1 MTRNRLIIN
10 IQQRLKSENNIE
22 LPKET
27 IGAMINI
34 LEDEIYMVIANED
47 ELSFVWGRIYGE
59 ERAPRKISGKYAE
72 FASVI
77 QNEGYAK
84 WKRGYPK
91 VKWSKAALINDS
103 HPAREYF
110 ELPEHRYTTKA
121 REFRKHTNTPEIPEY
136 AELTEE
142 EIVALCKKAD
152 KIEFEA
158 LPKKKQFRKKCDDQS
173 NMVKKIGSAMYWE
186 SNDVKPYHSL
196 GEFYKGEQRDGVT
209 DYLDHCYH
217 EDMTLPEKLEI
228 IRRAIDI
235 AQVRALEDRH
245 PNLKQYEAE
254 LVEQVKKAGLKEMEH
269 SYVVP
274 DAWGYRLTYNG
285 ETDPWNLEEQ
295 RKGAE
300 EKWRE
305 EHGIPLEGVKVI
317 TRYQAISDIK
327 LGHREEFN
335 KDKNKL
341 EQYLAKLNKTDGEE

>member
-1 MTRNRLIIN
+1 MTRKQLAKN
-10 IQQRLKSENNIE
+10 IRTRLKNEQNID
-22 LPKET
+22 LPQST
-27 IGAMINI
+27 IESIIAI
-34 LEDEIYMVIANED
+34 LEDEMYMVIANED
-47 ELSFVWGRIYGE
+47 ELTFVWGKIYGE

-91 VKWSKAALINDS
+91 IKWSKAALINDS

-121 REFRKHTNTPEIPEY
+121 REFRQYTNTPEIPEY
-136 AELTEE
+136 EGLTEE
-142 EIVALCKKAD
+142 EIVELCKKAD
-152 KIEFEA
+152 KIEFDA
-158 LPKKKQFRKKCDDQS
+158 LPKRVRFRKKCDNQS

-186 SNDVKPYHSL
+186 TYEVKPYHSF

-217 EDMTLPEKLEI
+217 EDMTLPEKLEV

-235 AQVRALEDRH
+235 AQVRDVEDRH
-245 PNLKQYEAE
+245 PHLKEYEEELLKQVKEAGMEE
-254 LVEQVKKAGLKEMEH
+254 LEH
-269 SYVVP
+269 SYVIP

-295 RKGAE
+295 RRDAE

-305 EHGIPLEGVKVI
+305 EHGIPKDGVKVI
-317 TRYQAISDIK
+317 TRYQAISDIN

-341 EQYLAKLNKTDGEE
+341 TQVLKKYQEEN